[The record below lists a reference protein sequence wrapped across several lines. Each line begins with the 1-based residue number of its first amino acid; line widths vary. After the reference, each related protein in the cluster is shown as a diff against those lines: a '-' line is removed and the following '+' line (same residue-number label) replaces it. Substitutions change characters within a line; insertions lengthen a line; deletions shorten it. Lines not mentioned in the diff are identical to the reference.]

1 MPSSRRSVSAR
12 GGAKP
17 AEDGRGS
24 STAQTRAQE
33 LGTAMLNAARPV
45 LSARLNNQ
53 GYPIPITAKEVFTFL
68 EQLAAYNG
76 RTKDVMD
83 NALVLEQVDD
93 RVKSFLEAYPSLR
106 YLTTDEDDD
115 NENPKPL
122 LVYDEAWNP
131 KVSEGREACLKWD
144 KDYILPAL
152 RAQFTS
158 NKTKTEMESV
168 LDMLKG
174 VKPTKEG
181 PTDWATM
188 RMLVKAFLER
198 REQDGTEG
206 SEADDLQLIKW
217 VLEGL
222 KPNWPG
228 LVEYVKR
235 LPKKESPTE
244 IVAFID
250 EMAGETETFFKLAHG
265 PMKDYLKYL
274 NKEKPEP
281 DQTHESTK
289 QPRSLRFDSDGAG
302 SSRGNGQGSRGSN
315 KQHNPDIICGKCK
328 KPGHIARICPDKEA
342 TYPRSEQ
349 KEDKSGNNAATGG
362 KGKGKGANQGK
373 AGSVS
378 AVAPNSAEQNSDDW
392 ESWNEYQDYR
402 RFCARRRGKP

>member
-1 MPSSRRSVSAR
+1 
-12 GGAKP
+12 
-17 AEDGRGS
+17 
-24 STAQTRAQE
+24 
-33 LGTAMLNAARPV
+33 MLNAARPV
-45 LSARLNNQ
+45 LSVRLNNQ

-244 IVAFID
+244 IIEFID
-250 EMAGETETFFKLAHG
+250 EMAEKTESFFQLANG
-265 PMKDYLKYL
+265 PMKDYLRYL
-274 NKEKPEP
+274 PGNKEKPEP
-281 DQTHESTK
+281 DQAHESTK
-289 QPRSLRFDSDGAG
+289 QPKSVRFDSDGAG

-315 KQHNPDIICGKCK
+315 KQHDPNIICGKCK
-328 KPGHIARICPDKEA
+328 KPGHIARICPDKET
-342 TYPRSEQ
+342 TYPRSED
-349 KEDKSGNNAATGG
+349 KADKSGSNAAPGG
-362 KGKGKGANQGK
+362 KGKGGKQGK

-378 AVAPNSAEQNSDDW
+378 AAESNSEKQNKNREMW
-392 ESWNEYQDYR
+392 KKFQKFQQFCEYQDE
-402 RFCARRRGKP
+402 P

>member
-1 MPSSRRSVSAR
+1 
-12 GGAKP
+12 
-17 AEDGRGS
+17 
-24 STAQTRAQE
+24 
-33 LGTAMLNAARPV
+33 MLNAARPV
-45 LSARLNNQ
+45 LSAKMNNQ
-53 GYPIPITAKEVFTFL
+53 GYPIPITAKEVFIFL
-68 EQLAAYNG
+68 EQAVAYNG
-76 RTKDVMD
+76 RTPDGMD
-83 NALVLEQVDD
+83 KALVLEQVDTQ
-93 RVKSFLEAYPSLR
+93 VKSFLEAYPSLR
-106 YLTTDEDDD
+106 YVTTDDDD
-115 NENPKPL
+115 EEADPKPL
-122 LVYDEAWNP
+122 LVYNEAWNP
-131 KVSEGREACLKWD
+131 KEKEGREKCLEWD
-144 KDYILPAL
+144 KNYIIPAL

-158 NKTKTEMESV
+158 NKTKTENESV

-174 VKPTKEG
+174 VKPTKDG

-244 IVAFID
+244 IIEFID
-250 EMAGETETFFKLAHG
+250 EMAEKTEAFFQLANG
-265 PMKDYLKYL
+265 PMKDYLRYL
-274 NKEKPEP
+274 PGNKEKPEP
-281 DQTHESTK
+281 DQAHESTK

-342 TYPRSEQ
+342 TYPRSEE

-362 KGKGKGANQGK
+362 KGKGKGAKQGK

>member
-1 MPSSRRSVSAR
+1 M
-12 GGAKP
+12 
-17 AEDGRGS
+17 
-24 STAQTRAQE
+24 RAQE
-33 LGTAMLNAARPV
+33 LGAAMLNAAAARPV
-45 LSARLNNQ
+45 SAARLNNQ
-53 GYPIPITAKEVFTFL
+53 GFPIQVPIAAKEVFTFL

-144 KDYILPAL
+144 KDHILPAL

-235 LPKKESPTE
+235 LPKKESPTTIIE
-244 IVAFID
+244 FID
-250 EMAGETETFFKLAHG
+250 EMAEKTETFFKLANG
-265 PMKDYLKYL
+265 PMRDYLGYL
-274 NKEKPEP
+274 NKQKPEP
-281 DQTHESTK
+281 DLAHESTK
-289 QPRSLRFDSDGAG
+289 QPKSVRFDSEGAG
-302 SSRGNGQGSRGSN
+302 SSRGNGKGSRGSN

-342 TYPRSEQ
+342 TYPRSEE
-349 KEDKSGNNAATGG
+349 KEDKSGNAATGG
-362 KGKGKGANQGK
+362 KGKGTGAKHGK

>member
-1 MPSSRRSVSAR
+1 M
-12 GGAKP
+12 
-17 AEDGRGS
+17 
-24 STAQTRAQE
+24 
-33 LGTAMLNAARPV
+33 
-45 LSARLNNQ
+45 NNQ
-53 GYPIPITAKEVFTFL
+53 GYPIPITAKEVFIFL
-68 EQLAAYNG
+68 QQIVDYNG
-76 RTKDVMD
+76 RTPDVMD
-83 NALVLEQVDD
+83 KALVLEQVDG
-93 RVKSFLEAYPSLR
+93 RAHSFFEAYPSLR
-106 YLTTDEDDD
+106 YVTTDEDDEEAD
-115 NENPKPL
+115 PKPL
-122 LVYDEAWNP
+122 LVYDAAWNP
-131 KVSEGREACLKWD
+131 KVPEGREKCLEWD
-144 KDYILPAL
+144 KTYILPAL

-158 NKTKTEMESV
+158 NKTKTENESV

-174 VKPTKEG
+174 VKPTKDG

-188 RMLVKAFLER
+188 RMLVKTFLER

-235 LPKKESPTE
+235 LPKKESPTTIIE
-244 IVAFID
+244 FID
-250 EMAGETETFFKLAHG
+250 EMAEKTETFFKLAHG

-328 KPGHIARICPDKEA
+328 KPGHIARICPDREA
-342 TYPRSEQ
+342 TYPRSEE

-362 KGKGKGANQGK
+362 KGKGKGAKQGK

>member
-1 MPSSRRSVSAR
+1 M
-12 GGAKP
+12 
-17 AEDGRGS
+17 
-24 STAQTRAQE
+24 RAQE
-33 LGTAMLNAARPV
+33 LGAAMLNAARPV
-45 LSARLNNQ
+45 LSARMNNQ

-68 EQLAAYNG
+68 EQIVAYNG
-76 RTKDVMD
+76 RTPDVMD
-83 NALVLEQVDD
+83 NALFLEQVDE
-93 RVKSFLEAYPSLR
+93 RVKAFLGAYPSLR
-106 YLTTDEDDD
+106 HVTSDEDDD
-115 NENPKPL
+115 NEDPRPL

-131 KVSEGREACLKWD
+131 KVPEGREACLKWD
-144 KDYILPAL
+144 KDHILPAL

-158 NKTKTEMESV
+158 NKTKTENESV

-174 VKPTKEG
+174 VKPTKDG

-188 RMLVKAFLER
+188 RMLVKTFLER

-281 DQTHESTK
+281 DQTHDPTK

-302 SSRGNGQGSRGSN
+302 SSRGTGQGSRGSN

-328 KPGHIARICPDKEA
+328 KPGHIARICPDKEK
-342 TYPRSEQ
+342 TYPRSEE
-349 KEDKSGNNAATGG
+349 KEGKSWNNAATGG
-362 KGKGKGANQGK
+362 NGKGGKQGK

-378 AVAPNSAEQNSDDW
+378 AAASNSAKQNRNR
-392 ESWNEYQDYR
+392 EMWNKFQEFQQFCEYQ
-402 RFCARRRGKP
+402 GEP